1 MSSPDPAA
9 VTDAMAGKDTALS
22 PPSDAVMAAA
32 AEAATLDWND
42 HEAVLTNRL
51 NMFRI
56 LAGSA
61 HPYDEVSRRALF
73 DREIR
78 RANNF
83 ASSQNHGLVVGLTER
98 WVDRLVEESWLPVL
112 ETVDAAN
119 DDFIR
124 TTDDRHVARVQK
136 FWEKV
141 RDNGFVYSAPYEGP
155 YCVGCEEFK
164 LPGDLVDGTG
174 EYEGQQVCQVHSRPV
189 EHLREDNWFFQLS
202 AFADRLIE
210 HYEAHPEAVRP
221 QSAYN
226 EVMAFL
232 KQGLVDISMSRS
244 SVDWGIPLPWDD
256 TQVVYVWFDALL
268 NYATATGYGSEA
280 GTDDA
285 ARYATT
291 WPANVHL
298 VGKDILRFHA
308 VYWPAM
314 LLAAGEPLPSQVFA
328 HGWLLV
334 GGEKMS
340 KSKLTGIAPEDII
353 DHFGSDAFRYYFM
366 RAINFGQDGSFSWED
381 MSARYTSELA
391 NGLGNLASRSTAMVG
406 KYRDG
411 VLPEPGPLT
420 AAEDA
425 VVERL
430 ASATTNADAAMD
442 ELDFSTAIG
451 EIRSVVE
458 LVNQYVTEVEP
469 WVLAKDDANA
479 QRLDTV
485 LYTMCEVLR
494 AVAVLYNAVMPK
506 AMASLWS
513 QLGAGEALG
522 ALAAQRIADAGR
534 WGQLP
539 PGSTIT
545 KGDALF
551 PRLPDEPTEA

>member
-1 MSSPDPAA
+1 MSVHEGESLLGEKAYY
-9 VTDAMAGKDTALS
+9 VTTPIYYVNDAPHIGHAYTTTAGDVLTRWHRQRGEKVWYLTGVDEHGTK
-22 PPSDAVMAAA
+22 VQRA
-32 AEAATLDWND
+32 AEAGGVTPQA
-42 HEAVLTNRL
+42 
-51 NMFRI
+51 
-56 LAGSA
+56 
-61 HPYDEVSRRALF
+61 
-73 DREIR
+73 
-78 RANNF
+78 
-83 ASSQNHGLVVGLTER
+83 
-98 WVDRLVEESWLPVL
+98 WVDRLVGESWLPVL

-136 FWEKV
+136 FWEKI

-164 LPGDLVDGTG
+164 LPGDLIDGTG
-174 EYEGQQVCQVHSRPV
+174 EYAGQQVCPVHSRPV
-189 EHLREDNWFFQLS
+189 EQLREDNWFFQLS

-232 KQGLVDISMSRS
+232 KAGLVDISMSRS

-366 RAINFGQDGSFSWED
+366 RAISFGQDGSFSWED

-411 VLPEPGPLT
+411 VLPEPGQLT

-442 ELDFSTAIG
+442 ELDFSGAIA

-494 AVAVLYNAVMPK
+494 AVSVLYNAVMPK

-539 PGSTIT
+539 AGSTIT

>member
-1 MSSPDPAA
+1 MWYLTGVDEHGTK
-9 VTDAMAGKDTALS
+9 VQR
-22 PPSDAVMAAA
+22 A
-32 AEAATLDWND
+32 AEAGGVTPQA
-42 HEAVLTNRL
+42 
-51 NMFRI
+51 
-56 LAGSA
+56 
-61 HPYDEVSRRALF
+61 
-73 DREIR
+73 
-78 RANNF
+78 
-83 ASSQNHGLVVGLTER
+83 

-124 TTDDRHVARVQK
+124 TTDERHVARVQK

-164 LPGDLVDGTG
+164 LPGDLSDGTG
-174 EYEGQQVCQVHSRPV
+174 EYEGQQVCPVHSRPV
-189 EHLREDNWFFQLS
+189 EQLREDNWFFQLS

-256 TQVVYVWFDALL
+256 NQVVYVWFDALL
-268 NYATATGYGSEA
+268 NYATATGYGSET

-314 LLAAGEPLPSQVFA
+314 LLAAGEPLPAQVFA

-366 RAINFGQDGSFSWED
+366 RAISFGQDGSFSWED

-411 VLPEPGPLT
+411 ALPEPGPLT

-430 ASATTNADAAMD
+430 ASATTSADAAMD
-442 ELDFSTAIG
+442 ELDFSTAIA
-451 EIRSVVE
+451 EIRGVVE

-551 PRLPDEPTEA
+551 PRLPDEPTES